1 MKKKGNTMVAKTE
14 SRNLVVFSIFHE
26 SECSECNQE
35 LSKGNSLFK
44 EGERGLC
51 MNCAD
56 LDELV
61 YFRAEMPY

>member
-1 MKKKGNTMVAKTE
+1 MVAKTE

-51 MNCAD
+51 MS
-56 LDELV
+56 
-61 YFRAEMPY
+61 RAGSR